1 MMYRFTWKDL
11 DEVVAVEEVGYFA
24 AVRLLK
30 GEGLEDSDAALWL
43 CDVDAEKL
51 LKMECAYGYELTIER
66 VEG

>member
-11 DEVVAVEEVGYFA
+11 DEVVAVEEVGFFA

-30 GEGLEDSDAALWL
+30 GEGLEESDAALWL
-43 CDVDAEKL
+43 CRMVL
-51 LKMECAYGYELTIER
+51 PLKMEDACGYELTVEK

>member
-11 DEVVAVEEVGYFA
+11 DEVVAVEEVGFFA

-43 CDVDAEKL
+43 DGVDEEMSLRMKCAE
-51 LKMECAYGYELTIER
+51 GYELTVER

>member
-1 MMYRFTWKDL
+1 MMYKFTWKDL

-43 CDVDAEKL
+43 CRMDL
-51 LKMECAYGYELTIER
+51 PLKMECTYGYELTIER
-66 VEG
+66 V

>member
-11 DEVVAVEEVGYFA
+11 GEVVAVEEVGYFA

-43 CDVDAEKL
+43 CRMVL
-51 LKMECAYGYELTIER
+51 PLKMEDAYGYELTVER

>member
-30 GEGLEDSDAALWL
+30 GEGLEESDAALWL
-43 CDVDAEKL
+43 CRMVL
-51 LKMECAYGYELTIER
+51 PLKMEDVCGYELTVER
-66 VEG
+66 V

>member
-1 MMYRFTWKDL
+1 MYRFTWKDL
-11 DEVVAVEEVGYFA
+11 GEVVAVEEVGFFA

-43 CDVDAEKL
+43 SVVDVKRPLKIECTFGYKL
-51 LKMECAYGYELTIER
+51 TVER

>member
-30 GEGLEDSDAALWL
+30 GEGLEESDAALWL
-43 CDVDAEKL
+43 CRMVL
-51 LKMECAYGYELTIER
+51 PLKMEDACGYELTVER

>member
-11 DEVVAVEEVGYFA
+11 GEVVAVEEVGFFA

-43 CDVDAEKL
+43 CDVDTEKL
-51 LKMECAYGYELTIER
+51 LKMKCSHGYELTIER
-66 VEG
+66 V